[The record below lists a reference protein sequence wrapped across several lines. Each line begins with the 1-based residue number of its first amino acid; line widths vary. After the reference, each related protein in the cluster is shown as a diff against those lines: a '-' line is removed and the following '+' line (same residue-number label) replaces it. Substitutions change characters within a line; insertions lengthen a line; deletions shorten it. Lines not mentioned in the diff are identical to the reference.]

1 MARGEDEGGRSREES
16 VTDGSRWRRSD
27 MPSTHYLC
35 RMTAFTRGLALALL
49 LGMALLGYGAA
60 VHPML
65 AGSPESQLR
74 TIADTAHWRTMH
86 LMMLA
91 GSGLL
96 IAGVWVRLVT
106 DRPTTE
112 GGAPIAFNGPLVA
125 ALALIAL
132 GLAINALNIGFM
144 AGAGTH
150 MAAQFAA
157 GRTEIAPLFDA
168 THPIGLVAAR
178 FGNFIVALGAVAL
191 GWVESQDPSRPRW
204 LAWLAWAAAAGGFFG
219 VLFFDEASRL
229 ALAAVALLSGWEL
242 ATAVR
247 ALRSPAV
254 ASRQA
259 A

>member
-1 MARGEDEGGRSREES
+1 MI
-16 VTDGSRWRRSD
+16 
-27 MPSTHYLC
+27 
-35 RMTAFTRGLALALL
+35 
-49 LGMALLGYGAA
+49 LLGYGAA

-74 TIADTAHWRTMH
+74 TMADTPHWRTMH

-96 IAGVWVRLVT
+96 IAGIWVRLVT
-106 DRPTTE
+106 DRSGSDSLPLAASVAT
-112 GGAPIAFNGPLVA
+112 INGPLIA

-178 FGNFIVALGAVAL
+178 FGNFIVSLGAVAL
-191 GWVESQDPSRPRW
+191 GWVEWQDRSRPRW

-219 VLFFDEASRL
+219 VLFFNEASRI

-242 ATAVR
+242 ATAIL
-247 ALRSPAV
+247 ALRSP
-254 ASRQA
+254 RQA
-259 A
+259 T

>member
-1 MARGEDEGGRSREES
+1 MTDS
-16 VTDGSRWRRSD
+16 VTGLSR
-27 MPSTHYLC
+27 
-35 RMTAFTRGLALALL
+35 ALALALL
-49 LGMALLGYGAA
+49 LGMMLLGYGAA

-74 TIADTAHWRTMH
+74 TIAETTHWRTMH

-96 IAGVWVRLVT
+96 IAGIWVRLVT
-106 DRPTTE
+106 DRTAA
-112 GGAPIAFNGPLVA
+112 GSAGSSSVGAAFNAPLVA

-157 GRTEIAPLFDA
+157 GRTEIARLFDA

-191 GWVESQDPSRPRW
+191 GWVESHDPTRPRW

-219 VLFFDEASRL
+219 VLFFNEASRI

-247 ALRSPAV
+247 ALRGRPVSAHVP
-254 ASRQA
+254 
-259 A
+259 

>member
-1 MARGEDEGGRSREES
+1 
-16 VTDGSRWRRSD
+16 
-27 MPSTHYLC
+27 
-35 RMTAFTRGLALALL
+35 MTAFGRALAVALL
-49 LGMALLGYGAA
+49 LGMILLGYGAA

-65 AGSPESQLR
+65 AGGPESQLR

-86 LMMLA
+86 LLMLA

-96 IAGVWVRLVT
+96 IAGIWVRLVT
-106 DRPTTE
+106 DRPMVVSQSASATAT
-112 GGAPIAFNGPLVA
+112 PFNAPLVA

-150 MAAQFAA
+150 MAAEFAA
-157 GRTEIAPLFDA
+157 GRTEVVPVFDA

-178 FGNFIVALGAVAL
+178 FGNFIVALGALAL
-191 GWVESQDPSRPRW
+191 GWVESQDPTRPRW

-219 VLFFDEASRL
+219 VIFFDEASRI

-247 ALRSPAV
+247 ALRAPAV
-254 ASRQA
+254 SRQA
-259 A
+259 T